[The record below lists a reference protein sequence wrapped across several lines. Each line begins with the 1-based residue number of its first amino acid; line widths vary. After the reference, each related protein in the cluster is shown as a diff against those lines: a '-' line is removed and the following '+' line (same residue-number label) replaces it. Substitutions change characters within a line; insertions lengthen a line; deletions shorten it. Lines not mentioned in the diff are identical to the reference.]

1 MPAATMTRQSTNVP
15 LHTTD
20 ETTSDGRHTLQ
31 RDVQVS
37 IPSLYSSPES
47 RPVDLKFPIL
57 EEVEEDETSS
67 EAANEPTTRMDN
79 HYSQL
84 PLSQGESDNPM
95 AHHVSESYPS
105 KLAPSPPPPPP
116 PPPTSI
122 RAATPPAD
130 KDKIATASPK
140 TPLQRRA
147 TAQDRPSVK
156 RGLSGLFKRT
166 TSHSGNRNSEKH
178 LKTAAIPSVPGASLP
193 DDNGS
198 KVVPPKEHRRMP
210 IRRMSGTNSA
220 HTTRPNSPP
229 SPASPIDGGMKQP
242 PATMGDSPSNISFG
256 STRKKNRSSSG
267 LGLRELLIKHKITFA
282 PHELEPKPER
292 RNRATSV
299 DFESPSQE
307 ATQQT
312 DPQVQLPSRQVWG
325 LAADTGTGLK
335 SRRLSMSLP
344 DAFMV
349 DEVELY
355 SEFCDHSKIVGRRGK
370 TVGKGATAHVKLM
383 NRKGG
388 VPHET
393 YAVKE
398 FRGKSMK
405 EKSEDYEQKVKSEYS
420 IAKSAHHPNIVET
433 FRLCTHNGRWNHV
446 MEFCD
451 QGDLFSLVSQKYLSR
466 EDHLVDRLCLFKQLI
481 QGLNYLHTHGIA
493 HRDVKLE
500 NLLLTKDSKLKITDF
515 GVSEVFA
522 GIHPGLRASG
532 GQCGKDMGEIRL
544 CPPGMC
550 GSPPYVAPE
559 VIAKTEEYDPRPLD
573 VWGAAIVMLCM
584 TANGVLWNEAKAG
597 SSPLY
602 DDLLRG
608 WTKWNSKH
616 TVEGAGITESDYPFV
631 AFFDQHINPP
641 ALRRILLTML
651 NPEPSKR
658 ASIST
663 VTKNRWMKNVE
674 CCQVDSY
681 DDPKSSI
688 DATRA
693 RCGGTKG
700 MTKVVHHNHLP
711 PTSHL
716 GHKLVRL
723 PGSTEM

>member
-1 MPAATMTRQSTNVP
+1 MNLQMSIPEEAEEDDTSTERVDEPPTAKDDHHPQKGISQETSAANLAVNAVHSHSSISASAHPLTPIPAATLPP
-15 LHTTD
+15 LPT
-20 ETTSDGRHTLQ
+20 ET
-31 RDVQVS
+31 
-37 IPSLYSSPES
+37 E
-47 RPVDLKFPIL
+47 
-57 EEVEEDETSS
+57 
-67 EAANEPTTRMDN
+67 
-79 HYSQL
+79 
-84 PLSQGESDNPM
+84 
-95 AHHVSESYPS
+95 
-105 KLAPSPPPPPP
+105 
-116 PPPTSI
+116 
-122 RAATPPAD
+122 
-130 KDKIATASPK
+130 KITTASAS

-156 RGLSGLFKRT
+156 RSLTGLFKRAA
-166 TSHSGNRNSEKH
+166 SHSGNGNSEKH
-178 LKTAAIPSVPGASLP
+178 ANAAAKPPVPGAGLP
-193 DDNGS
+193 ADGGS
-198 KVVPPKEHRRMP
+198 KVMPPKEYRRMP

-220 HTTRPNSPP
+220 HTTRHNTPP
-229 SPASPIDGGMKQP
+229 SPATPADRGGKQP
-242 PATMGDSPSNISFG
+242 SVAMADSPSNISFA

-267 LGLRELLIKHKITFA
+267 LGLRELLTNHKITFA

-292 RNRATSV
+292 RSRATSV
-299 DFESPSQE
+299 DFDSSSQE
-307 ATQQT
+307 TAQQNNS
-312 DPQVQLPSRQVWG
+312 QVQLPSRQVWG

-344 DAFMV
+344 DTFMV

-355 SEFCDHSKIVGRRGK
+355 SEFCDHSKIIGRRGK

-388 VPHET
+388 GHHET

-405 EKSEDYEQKVKSEYS
+405 EKSEDYEKKVKSEYS

-466 EDHLVDRLCLFKQLI
+466 EDHLIDRVCLFKQLI

-500 NLLLTKDSKLKITDF
+500 NLLLTRDSKLKITDF

-522 GIHPGLRASG
+522 GVHPGLRASG

-559 VIAKTEEYDPRPLD
+559 VIAKTGKYSKSTDVHILIVGAEEYDPRPLD

-584 TANGVLWNEAKAG
+584 TANGVLWSEAKRG

-608 WTKWNSKH
+608 WMKWNSKH
-616 TVEGAGITESDYPFV
+616 MVEGAGITESDYPFV

-663 VTKNRWMKNVE
+663 VAKNRWMKNVE

-681 DDPKSSI
+681 DDPKACI
-688 DATRA
+688 DASRA
-693 RCGGTKG
+693 RCGGTKA

-711 PTSHL
+711 PTSHV

-723 PGSTEM
+723 PGSTDM